1 MGKVSLVLPVYNE
14 QVVLESVLAKYIEDL
29 ENIRTKRQMDWEIVA
44 VDDASTDESKLIL
57 IKFAKNYRNF
67 KVVSLTDRFG
77 KHAAVAA
84 GFTAATGS
92 IVITAEID
100 IQNPLGLLENLV
112 KEHLESGVPIIY
124 GYQEFVGWRKKKA
137 FFTDRMTRFASKMF
151 LLDGYFTGIVN
162 AELYAADVADVLR
175 QNPTKNKYMRTMNNW
190 VGWQSKE
197 LWYAREY
204 TDIEAKIKMEQ
215 LRNRN
220 RNYQPYH
227 RAGHENSG
235 SKWYALLC
243 VLFAVLTFGIAIST
257 VSWANRIYVG
267 VFFTLGF
274 GLLAM
279 ALMFWL
285 RSLLLKR
292 VGKLNYRPG
301 EIIYEIKS
309 ILNK

>member
-14 QVVLESVLAKYIEDL
+14 QVVLEMVLKKYIEDL
-29 ENIRTKRQMDWEIVA
+29 ENIRTKMHLEWEIIA
-44 VDDASTDESKLIL
+44 VDDGSADESKLIL
-57 IKFAKNYRNF
+57 INFAKKYRNF

-84 GFTAATGS
+84 GFSVATGS

-112 KEHLESGVPIIY
+112 KEHLESKVPIIY
-124 GYQEFVGWRKKKA
+124 GYQEFVGWRKKRA

-151 LLDGYFTGIVN
+151 MLDGYFTGIVN

-190 VGWQSKE
+190 VGWPSKE

-204 TDIEAKIKMEQ
+204 TDTEAKIKMEQ

-220 RNYQPYH
+220 RKYRPYQ
-227 RAGHENSG
+227 RVGHENSG

-243 VLFAVLTFGIAIST
+243 LLLAAVTFGIAIST
-257 VSWANRIYVG
+257 VSWAIPLYIG
-267 VFFTLGF
+267 ILFTLAFGF
-274 GLLAM
+274 LAL
-279 ALMFWL
+279 AFLFLL

-301 EIIYEIKS
+301 EIIYKIKS